1 MTAPRRRIAPY
12 LALLVGTV
20 LLGLATRR
28 YPEAFPEV
36 IARFGGDA
44 LWATAV
50 FWIIALMR
58 RRSATLRIGV
68 SALAIAFV
76 VEMSQLYRAPWIEA
90 VRATGPGALAL
101 GHGFLWSDLLSY
113 AIGVLLAAATDAAIV
128 GKRSK

>member
-1 MTAPRRRIAPY
+1 MIAPRRPITLY
-12 LALLVGTV
+12 VGLLIGTV
-20 LLGLATRR
+20 LLGLSTRR
-28 YPEAFPEV
+28 YPDAFPDV

-58 RRSATLRIGV
+58 RRSATLGIGV

-113 AIGVLLAAATDAAIV
+113 AVGVLLVVATDVAIV
-128 GKRSK
+128 GKRSN

>member
-1 MTAPRRRIAPY
+1 MIAPRRPITLY
-12 LALLVGTV
+12 VGLLIGTV
-20 LLGLATRR
+20 LLGLSTRR
-28 YPEAFPEV
+28 YPDAFPDV

-58 RRSATLRIGV
+58 RRSATLGIGV
-68 SALAIAFV
+68 SALAIAFL

-113 AIGVLLAAATDAAIV
+113 AVGVLLAAATDAAIV